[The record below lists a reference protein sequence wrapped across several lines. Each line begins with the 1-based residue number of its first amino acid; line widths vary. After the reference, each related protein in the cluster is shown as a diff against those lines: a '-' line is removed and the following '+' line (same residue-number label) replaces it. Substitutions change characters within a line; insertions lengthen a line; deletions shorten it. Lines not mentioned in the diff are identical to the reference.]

1 MCNSSHILESQI
13 ETQLEMNYKNTNSW
27 KCHKLAT
34 FLKLKSIENCDLSGK
49 KYLNWS
55 KITNWETAIITPR
68 SYHAA
73 SKPDKA
79 GQNACKIVC
88 SRSYSTN
95 KINKV
100 SHSTYLFHEITF
112 TSALWALTE
121 IQGFFP
127 VRISHID
134 IVPSTEQEANMSASV
149 GLHCKHIVIKV
160 ETITF
165 KETCE

>member
-1 MCNSSHILESQI
+1 MCISSHILQSQI
-13 ETQLEMNYKNTNSW
+13 ETRLIIKRQW

-34 FLKLKSIENCDLSGK
+34 SLKLKSIENCDLLGK

-79 GQNACKIVC
+79 DQNVCKIVC
-88 SRSYSTN
+88 SRSYSTS
-95 KINKV
+95 KINIV